1 MRLKLLYWTGYS
13 LTRLISWPLFRPRIS
28 GREHIPTVGGFI
40 LASNH
45 ISYYDPPLVGSWQR
59 RELYFFAKKELFRN
73 RLFGAA
79 IRAANSL
86 PVSRGAVDRQALKLA
101 IDVVKAGFGL
111 TMFPEGTRSHTDQF
125 LPPRPGIGIIAT
137 RAGCPIVPTYIHGSN
152 KLREC
157 FWGRDKMSI
166 TYGEPL
172 TAEWVLSLGTGK
184 EAYKQIAA
192 KVMERIA
199 ELRYQVTGVK

>member
-73 RLFGAA
+73 RLFGAV
-79 IRAANSL
+79 IRATNSL

-101 IDVVKAGFGL
+101 IDVVKTGFGL

-184 EAYKQIAA
+184 EAYQQIAA

>member
-45 ISYYDPPLVGSWQR
+45 ISYYDPPLVGGWQR

-73 RLFGAA
+73 RLFGAV
-79 IRAANSL
+79 IRVANAL

-111 TMFPEGTRSHTDQF
+111 TMFPEGTRSRTDQF
-125 LPPRPGIGIIAT
+125 LPPRPGIGIIAA

-157 FWGRDKMSI
+157 LWGRDKMSI